1 MRVQGGALVAALAA
15 VAASSS
21 AFAQV
26 ELPSPGPGSYGV
38 TPAKPAPELQSVS
51 QRPHPD
57 YDALGI
63 RAGSFLIFPHADLSE
78 SYDSNVY
85 ATDTGVKSDFFTE
98 LVPDVAVDSNWNN
111 HALALDAGG
120 DIKRYSSQVSENVSD
135 AHAAANGRLD
145 VLRDIYFLGGLQYQ
159 RLHEDRTSPNSII
172 GQKNPTEYQVAGGG
186 LGYVHES
193 GRLGLRIDGDANYY
207 TYDNAQTST
216 GATVDETTRNR
227 VEYEVKP
234 RLQYEIVPGYFAFVQ
249 ASGNV
254 RQYQAKFDQNGFQR
268 DSSGWEADAG
278 TAIEV
283 TRLISGEVYAGYLS
297 QTYSDSRLRPVS
309 GVGFGANLL
318 WSVTQLTSVRL
329 TLSRIVQETIVTSTV
344 GTTVTDASGDL
355 TTGAGLSVEHELLR
369 NVLLTAGVDYTQ
381 DAFQGITRTDDSY
394 SGTAG
399 TRYLINR
406 YLSANLNFTYT
417 KRNSTQSIND
427 YDRELVM
434 AQLHTQF

>member
-15 VAASSS
+15 VAASS
-21 AFAQV
+21 AALAQV
-26 ELPSPGPGSYGV
+26 QLPGPGPGTYGV
-38 TPAKPAPELQSVS
+38 TPAQAAPELQDVS

-63 RAGSFLIFPHADLSE
+63 RAGSFLIFPYANLSE
-78 SYDSNVY
+78 NYDSNVY
-85 ATDTGVKSDFFTE
+85 ATQSGVKSDFFTE
-98 LVPDVAVDSNWNN
+98 LTPDVTVDSNWNN
-111 HALALDAGG
+111 HALDLDAGG
-120 DIKRYSSQVSENVSD
+120 DIKRYSSEVSENVSD

-145 VLRDIYFLGGLQYQ
+145 VLRDIYFLGGLQFQ

-172 GQKNPTEYQVAGGG
+172 GQKNPTEYMVGGGG

-234 RLQYEIVPGYFAFVQ
+234 RLQYEIVPGYHAFVQ

-254 RQYQAKFDQNGFQR
+254 RQYQTKFDQFGFQK
-268 DSSGWEADAG
+268 DSQGWEADGG
-278 TAIEV
+278 TAIEL

-297 QTYSDSRLRPVS
+297 QSYSDSRLRPVS

-318 WSVTQLTSVRL
+318 WSVTELTSVRL
-329 TLSRIVQETIVTSTV
+329 TLSRVVQETIVNSTV

-355 TTGAGLSVEHELLR
+355 QTGVGASVQHELRR
-369 NVLLTAGVDYTQ
+369 NVLLTAGVNYTN
-381 DAFQGITRTDDSY
+381 DDFEGITRTDDSY
-394 SGTAG
+394 SGTVG

-406 YLSANLNFTYT
+406 VWSANLNFTYT

-427 YDRELVM
+427 YDREVVM